1 MNHCLLKPLIFV
13 VFCWHLTDGWLAAAF
28 SRNSES
34 QNNQHLDIDILEAL
48 NISDGMRGVSEIQG
62 SQPQNKAWRLHTAF
76 DHVQI
81 PENNASQLFSKLT
94 DQMTVEFI
102 YKQHRKTV
110 ATLLSIN
117 SPGKMSPWFRITSN
131 TKLNKLFIFYRIMED
146 SKLHEKIFNLHD
158 VHRIDNWTKLAVSI
172 NGTKLLL
179 NLDCRPPDKQE
190 LAGHIYLQFPKDSL
204 IYFRQE
210 PGFKKKLLGAV
221 EVARISSTYE
231 PNFSKWQCLTSIK
244 KGKISQA

>member
-1 MNHCLLKPLIFV
+1 MNETHCLVENIWPYFV
-13 VFCWHLTDGWLAAAF
+13 FLL
-28 SRNSES
+28 NYL
-34 QNNQHLDIDILEAL
+34 LDIDILEAL

-210 PGFKKKLLGAV
+210 PGFKKKLLVCYFRIESTNMSV
-221 EVARISSTYE
+221 EIKLYNAIIYF
-231 PNFSKWQCLTSIK
+231 FSRVLSKLQESRPLMSQ
-244 KGKISQA
+244 ISQNGNV